1 MQKIAGKV
9 WNFGKDID
17 TDLII
22 AARYLNTS
30 DPKELA
36 KHVMEDADPDF
47 VNKMSPGDIIVA
59 GENFGC
65 GSSREHAPIALKAA
79 GIAAVVAPT
88 FARIFYRNAFNMG
101 LPIFE
106 LPESAEIKEGA
117 AAQGGGGDQHRHECG
132 DDHQPHDEEGLQ
144 LYADPGIHAGAP
156 QRGRPDELRG
166 GRNRKAGDGMSSYK
180 IALIKGD
187 GIGPEIIDEA
197 VKVLDAV
204 ASCEGF
210 ELRYNEVLMGGCA
223 YDITGDPLPQETI
236 DVSLNADAV
245 LFGAIGGEKWDT
257 LPREKRPESGL
268 LRFRK
273 ELGVFANLR
282 PAVVYDEL
290 VNASSLKPEIVKGV
304 DLMVVRELIGGIYFG
319 EPKGREGN
327 ERAYNT
333 MVYTRDE
340 IVRIAHTAFQIAM
353 ERDKRVCSV
362 DKANVLDVSQ
372 LWRDTVEEV
381 AKEYP
386 EVTLSHMYVDNAAMQ
401 LIRDPKQFDVILTGN
416 IFGDILS
423 DEASM
428 LSGSIG
434 LLPSASVGNK
444 IGVYE
449 PIHGSAPDIAGQG
462 IANPIATIASA
473 SMMLRFALGETKA
486 ADRIDAAIKQA
497 LAEGYRT
504 KDLAQF
510 DAKEVCSTSE
520 MGSIIAN
527 YAAKCKH

>member
-1 MQKIAGKV
+1 MK
-9 WNFGKDID
+9 N
-17 TDLII
+17 
-22 AARYLNTS
+22 
-30 DPKELA
+30 
-36 KHVMEDADPDF
+36 
-47 VNKMSPGDIIVA
+47 
-59 GENFGC
+59 
-65 GSSREHAPIALKAA
+65 
-79 GIAAVVAPT
+79 
-88 FARIFYRNAFNMG
+88 
-101 LPIFE
+101 
-106 LPESAEIKEGA
+106 
-117 AAQGGGGDQHRHECG
+117 
-132 DDHQPHDEEGLQ
+132 
-144 LYADPGIHAGAP
+144 
-156 QRGRPDELRG
+156 
-166 GRNRKAGDGMSSYK
+166 YK

-204 ASCEGF
+204 ASCEDF
-210 ELRYNEVLMGGCA
+210 DFKYEEVLMGGCA
-223 YDITGDPLPQETI
+223 YDATGDPLPQETI
-236 DVSLNADAV
+236 NVSLHSDAV

-273 ELGVFANLR
+273 ELGVYANLR

-290 VNASSLKPEIVKGV
+290 VNASSLKPEVVKGV

-319 EPKGREGN
+319 EPKGRDENRGF
-327 ERAYNT
+327 NT
-333 MVYTRDE
+333 MVYTREE
-340 IVRIAHTAFQIAM
+340 IVRIAHVAFKIAM
-353 ERDKRVCSV
+353 TRSKRVCSI

-372 LWRDTVEEV
+372 LWRDVVTEI

-386 EVTLSHMYVDNAAMQ
+386 EVELSHMYVDNAAMQ
-401 LIRDPKQFDVILTGN
+401 LIRDPRQFDVMLTGN

-434 LLPSASVGNK
+434 LLPSASVGSK

-473 SMMLRFALGETKA
+473 SMMLRYALNENDA

-504 KDLAQF
+504 QDLAQF
-510 DAKEVCSTSE
+510 DAKEICSTSE

-527 YAAKCKH
+527 YAVKCSK

>member
-1 MQKIAGKV
+1 MK
-9 WNFGKDID
+9 
-17 TDLII
+17 T
-22 AARYLNTS
+22 
-30 DPKELA
+30 
-36 KHVMEDADPDF
+36 
-47 VNKMSPGDIIVA
+47 
-59 GENFGC
+59 
-65 GSSREHAPIALKAA
+65 
-79 GIAAVVAPT
+79 
-88 FARIFYRNAFNMG
+88 
-101 LPIFE
+101 
-106 LPESAEIKEGA
+106 
-117 AAQGGGGDQHRHECG
+117 
-132 DDHQPHDEEGLQ
+132 
-144 LYADPGIHAGAP
+144 
-156 QRGRPDELRG
+156 
-166 GRNRKAGDGMSSYK
+166 YK

-204 ASCEGF
+204 ASCCDIEF
-210 ELRYNEVLMGGCA
+210 SYEEALMGGCA

-236 DVSLNADAV
+236 NISLNSDAV
-245 LFGAIGGEKWDT
+245 LFGAIGGQKWDN

-273 ELGVFANLR
+273 ELGVYANLR

-290 VNASSLKPEIVKGV
+290 INASSLKAEVVKGV

-319 EPKGREGN
+319 EPKGRDENRGW
-327 ERAYNT
+327 NT
-333 MVYTRDE
+333 MVYTREE
-340 IVRIAHTAFQIAM
+340 IVRIAHQAFKIAM
-353 ERDKRVCSV
+353 TRSKRVCSI

-372 LWRDTVEEV
+372 LWRDVVTEV
-381 AKEYP
+381 SKEYP
-386 EVTLSHMYVDNAAMQ
+386 EVELSHMYVDNAAMQ
-401 LIRDPKQFDVILTGN
+401 LIRDPRQFDVMLTGN

-434 LLPSASVGNK
+434 LLPSASVGAK

-462 IANPIATIASA
+462 IANPIATISSA
-473 SMMLRFALGETKA
+473 SMMLRYALGENDA
-486 ADRIDAAIKQA
+486 ADKIDAAVKRA
-497 LAEGYRT
+497 LKEGYRT

-527 YAAKCKH
+527 YAAK

>member
-1 MQKIAGKV
+1 MK
-9 WNFGKDID
+9 
-17 TDLII
+17 T
-22 AARYLNTS
+22 
-30 DPKELA
+30 
-36 KHVMEDADPDF
+36 
-47 VNKMSPGDIIVA
+47 
-59 GENFGC
+59 
-65 GSSREHAPIALKAA
+65 
-79 GIAAVVAPT
+79 
-88 FARIFYRNAFNMG
+88 
-101 LPIFE
+101 
-106 LPESAEIKEGA
+106 
-117 AAQGGGGDQHRHECG
+117 
-132 DDHQPHDEEGLQ
+132 
-144 LYADPGIHAGAP
+144 
-156 QRGRPDELRG
+156 
-166 GRNRKAGDGMSSYK
+166 YK

-204 ASCEGF
+204 SSCF
-210 ELRYNEVLMGGCA
+210 EFDFSYDEALMGGCA
-223 YDITGDPLPQETI
+223 YDITGDPLPAETI
-236 DVSLNADAV
+236 KKALASDAV
-245 LFGAIGGEKWDT
+245 LFGAIGGEKWDN

-273 ELGVFANLR
+273 ELGVYANLR

-290 VNASSLKPEIVKGV
+290 VNASSLKAEVIKGV

-319 EPKGREGN
+319 EPKGRDENKGW
-327 ERAYNT
+327 NT
-333 MVYTRDE
+333 MVYTRQE
-340 IVRIAHTAFQIAM
+340 IERIAHNAFQIAM
-353 ERDKRVCSV
+353 ERSKRVCSI

-372 LWRDTVEEV
+372 LWREVVEEV

-386 EVTLSHMYVDNAAMQ
+386 EVELSHMYVDNAAMQ
-401 LIRDPKQFDVILTGN
+401 LIRDPKQFDVMLTGN

-434 LLPSASVGNK
+434 LLPSASVGAK

-473 SMMLRFALGETKA
+473 SMMLRYALGEVAA
-486 ADRIDAAIKQA
+486 ADKIDDAIKRA
-497 LAEGYRT
+497 LSEGYRT
-504 KDLAQF
+504 KDLAQY
-510 DAKEVCSTSE
+510 DAKEICSTSE

>member
-1 MQKIAGKV
+1 MA
-9 WNFGKDID
+9 
-17 TDLII
+17 
-22 AARYLNTS
+22 
-30 DPKELA
+30 
-36 KHVMEDADPDF
+36 
-47 VNKMSPGDIIVA
+47 
-59 GENFGC
+59 
-65 GSSREHAPIALKAA
+65 
-79 GIAAVVAPT
+79 
-88 FARIFYRNAFNMG
+88 YR
-101 LPIFE
+101 
-106 LPESAEIKEGA
+106 
-117 AAQGGGGDQHRHECG
+117 
-132 DDHQPHDEEGLQ
+132 
-144 LYADPGIHAGAP
+144 
-156 QRGRPDELRG
+156 
-166 GRNRKAGDGMSSYK
+166 

-204 ASCEGF
+204 AACEGF
-210 ELRYNEVLMGGCA
+210 DLKYDEALMGGCA

-236 DVSLNADAV
+236 DIALNSDAV

-319 EPKGREGN
+319 EPKGREGD
-327 ERAYNT
+327 RAFNT
-333 MVYTRDE
+333 MVYSVDE
-340 IVRIAHTAFQIAM
+340 IVRIAHVAFKIAM

-372 LWRDTVEEV
+372 LWRETVEEV

-386 EVTLSHMYVDNAAMQ
+386 EVQLSHMYVDNAAMQ

-473 SMMLRFALGETKA
+473 SMMLRYALGENTA
-486 ADRIDAAIKQA
+486 ADRIDMAIKQA
-497 LAEGYRT
+497 LSEGYRT

-510 DAKEVCSTSE
+510 DAKEICTTNE

-527 YAAKCKH
+527 YAAKCKR

>member
-1 MQKIAGKV
+1 MMA
-9 WNFGKDID
+9 
-17 TDLII
+17 
-22 AARYLNTS
+22 
-30 DPKELA
+30 
-36 KHVMEDADPDF
+36 
-47 VNKMSPGDIIVA
+47 
-59 GENFGC
+59 
-65 GSSREHAPIALKAA
+65 
-79 GIAAVVAPT
+79 
-88 FARIFYRNAFNMG
+88 
-101 LPIFE
+101 
-106 LPESAEIKEGA
+106 
-117 AAQGGGGDQHRHECG
+117 
-132 DDHQPHDEEGLQ
+132 
-144 LYADPGIHAGAP
+144 
-156 QRGRPDELRG
+156 
-166 GRNRKAGDGMSSYK
+166 YK

-204 ASCEGF
+204 ASCEGIDLKY
-210 ELRYNEVLMGGCA
+210 EEALMGGIA
-223 YDITGDPLPQETI
+223 YDITGDPLPKETVDI
-236 DVSLNADAV
+236 SLNSDAV
-245 LFGAIGGEKWDT
+245 LFGAIGGEKWDN

-290 VNASSLKPEIVKGV
+290 INASSLKPEIVQGV

-319 EPKGREGN
+319 EPKGREGD
-327 ERAYNT
+327 RAFNT
-333 MVYTRDE
+333 MVYSRDE
-340 IVRIAHTAFQIAM
+340 IVRIAHVAFKIAM
-353 ERDKRVCSV
+353 ERDKRVLSI

-372 LWRDTVEEV
+372 LWRETVEEV

-386 EVTLSHMYVDNAAMQ
+386 GVSLSHMYVDNAAMQ
-401 LIRDPKQFDVILTGN
+401 LIRDPKQFDVMLTGN

-473 SMMLRFALGETKA
+473 SMMLRYALNENRA
-486 ADRIDAAIKQA
+486 ADRIDAGIQQA

-510 DAKEVCSTSE
+510 DAKEICTTNE

-527 YAAKCKH
+527 YAAKCKR